1 MEVFTVIGALA
12 GITLGL
18 RFKVL
23 VLVPAILFAT
33 VIIIARGHELHELK
47 VIALTVFG
55 TAVAL
60 QIGYIVGCMLRVITR
75 AYLPARRR
83 VHFPPAGSTP
93 AH

>member
-33 VIIIARGHELHELK
+33 VIIIASGHELK

-60 QIGYIVGCMLRVITR
+60 QVGYVVG

-83 VHFPPAGSTP
+83 VHFPQAGSTP
-93 AH
+93 TH

>member
-1 MEVFTVIGALA
+1 MEVFAVIGALA

-23 VLVPAILFAT
+23 VLVPAILFAA
-33 VIIIARGHELHELK
+33 VIIIASGHELK

-60 QIGYIVGCMLRVITR
+60 QIGYVVGCRLRVITG

>member
-1 MEVFTVIGALA
+1 MEVFLIVGTLA
-12 GITLGL
+12 GIALGL

-33 VIIIARGHELHELK
+33 VIIIASGHELK
-47 VIALTVFG
+47 VIAFTVFG
-55 TAVAL
+55 TAVVL
-60 QIGYIVGCMLRVITR
+60 QIAYVVGCMLRLTTG

-83 VHFPPAGSTP
+83 AHFPRAGSTP

>member
-1 MEVFTVIGALA
+1 MEVFLIVGALA
-12 GITLGL
+12 GAALGL

-33 VIIIARGHELHELK
+33 VIIIASGHELK

-60 QIGYIVGCMLRVITR
+60 QIGYVVGCMLRVITG

-83 VHFPPAGSTP
+83 VHLPPAGVDP